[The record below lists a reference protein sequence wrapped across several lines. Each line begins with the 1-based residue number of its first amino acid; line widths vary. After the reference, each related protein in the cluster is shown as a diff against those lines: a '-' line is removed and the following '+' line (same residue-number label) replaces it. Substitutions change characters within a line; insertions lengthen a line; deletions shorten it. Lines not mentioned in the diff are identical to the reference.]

1 MSLHFPDIR
10 QHRAEAELATPQ
22 RSARSAPA
30 RLSPLEW
37 SVVALAEQDSIES
50 LREPGRLAS
59 AVGKLFGLSN
69 PSTLGHPR
77 LEALRRVAVHAWKSP
92 WLVPGAEL
100 KSFLA
105 AGFTLEQ
112 FEILQT
118 SISKG
123 LAAKQGRSLGR

>member
-1 MSLHFPDIR
+1 MSLHSPIIAHQQVESGR
-10 QHRAEAELATPQ
+10 ELPHPHR
-22 RSARSAPA
+22 RNAPA

-50 LREPGRLAS
+50 LREPGKLAS
-59 AVGKLFGLSN
+59 ALGNLFGLSRSN
-69 PSTLGHPR
+69 RLRQPR
-77 LEALRRVAVHAWKSP
+77 LEALRRVAVHAWRGP
-92 WLVPGAEL
+92 WLVPSSEL

-112 FEILQT
+112 FEVVQA

-123 LAAKQGRSLGR
+123 RAAKQSRSFGR